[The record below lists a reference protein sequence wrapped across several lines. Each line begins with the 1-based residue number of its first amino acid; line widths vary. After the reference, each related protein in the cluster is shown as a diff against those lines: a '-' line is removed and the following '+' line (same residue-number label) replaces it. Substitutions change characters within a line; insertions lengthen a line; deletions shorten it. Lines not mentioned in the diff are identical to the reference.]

1 MINIEIGGAGAGKV
15 LKTRSRES
23 EVKYRQ
29 WWQDFSKQIVYGY
42 RERTLVQKL
51 FSRLQSV
58 VTKTIELKPGS
69 CSLAHLACVC
79 VRTQCLVVLQSPR

>member
-1 MINIEIGGAGAGKV
+1 MGGAGAGKV
-15 LKTRSRES
+15 LKTRSQES
-23 EVKYRQ
+23 EVKFSK
-29 WWQDFSKQIVYGY
+29 WWQDISNQISYGY
-42 RERTLVQKL
+42 RERTLVRQN